1 MTFKTIFFHVL
12 EGVIAAFPKIQPK
25 DQRVVVID
33 LPAGNGE
40 TSSYL
45 RDKGFEVHPFD
56 LFPEFFNVEGLKST
70 FCDITKG
77 IPFAD
82 GKADL
87 IICQEGI
94 EHFSDQMVA
103 FKEFNRVLKKNGKL
117 ILTTPNYSSLK
128 SKLSYLLN
136 ESEKYSRIMPVNE
149 FDSIWFNRNDNENQY
164 FGHVFLVGITKLRLF
179 GKLAGFKVSKIHFSE
194 LKISNLLLLIILYP
208 FILITNLAN
217 YRRNVKKKPQ
227 AKATYQEMLKLNLNP
242 KILLDGSL
250 IVEFEKEFEIAEAK
264 KALYQIGN
272 YEQIT

>member
-1 MTFKTIFFHVL
+1 MTFKTIFFKVL
-12 EGVIAAFPKIQPK
+12 EGAIASFPKS
-25 DQRVVVID
+25 QRVVID

-40 TSSYL
+40 TSAYL
-45 RDKGFEVHPFD
+45 RDQGFTVHPFD
-56 LFPEFFNVEGLKST
+56 LFPEFFTVDGLKST

-77 IPFAD
+77 IPFPD
-82 GKADL
+82 EEADL
-87 IICQEGI
+87 IVCQEGI
-94 EHFSDQMVA
+94 EHFSDQMIA
-103 FKEFNRVLKKNGKL
+103 FKEFNRVLKTGGKL

-164 FGHVFLVGITKLRLF
+164 FGHVFLVGIAKLRLF
-179 GKLAGFKVSKIHFSE
+179 GKLAGFKIAKIHFSE
-194 LKISNLLLLIILYP
+194 FKISNFLLLLIFYP
-208 FILITNLAN
+208 FILITSLAN
-217 YRRNVKKKPQ
+217 YRRNLKKRPE
-227 AKATYQEMLKLNLNP
+227 AKATYLEMLKLNLNA

-250 IVEFEKEFEIAEAK
+250 VVEFQKDMSMAQAK